1 MHSTKISVF
10 QSDLPS
16 KEKLG
21 GDDDVRDARATY
33 DDALVDDN
41 NDEVERARAPVTEQD
56 NSPSASE
63 ARIEKALNALLADWR
78 RQEQMLDRSQFER
91 VVHRRKLEADE
102 IVEVLRQLRAHGVVL
117 EGMDDE
123 EESVAASPED
133 VHRSGNDFVIGY
145 LRTKLLT
152 REEEVRLGR
161 AVQIGILAQREEQT
175 GRYAD
180 DLGRL
185 ITEGERARA
194 KMVVANLRLVF
205 SLARKFGSKAIEF
218 PDHVQNGTLGLM
230 RAVEGFDPELGL
242 RFSTYATWWIRQSI
256 SRANDNDS
264 HLIRLP
270 VYRLEELRKVRRHTR
285 RLTNEN
291 NREPTLGQLSDA
303 LDMPREK
310 VAFLQRLLLF
320 RTISVDA
327 PMGDGDDFHLRDII
341 PSDAPTPE
349 DLAEI
354 WSRNKLL
361 KALIAELSP
370 REQMI
375 LDRRFGLTT
384 RSGRTL
390 QELGDEIGVTR
401 ERIRQIEDKALKK
414 LYRKALRYMR
424 ALED

>member
-1 MHSTKISVF
+1 MHDARTSGGARADVNGEEG
-10 QSDLPS
+10 DR
-16 KEKLG
+16 LG
-21 GDDDVRDARATY
+21 GSV
-33 DDALVDDN
+33 L
-41 NDEVERARAPVTEQD
+41 EQD
-56 NSPSASE
+56 NSQSASE
-63 ARIEKALNALLADWR
+63 SRIEKALDALLADWR
-78 RQEQMLDRSQFER
+78 RQEQTLDRSQFER

-102 IVEVLRQLRAHGVVL
+102 IVEVLRQLQAHGVVL

-123 EESVAASPED
+123 EDIVAAPPED
-133 VHRSGNDFVIGY
+133 VRLSGEHFVRGY
-145 LRTKLLT
+145 LRAKLLT

-161 AVQIGILAQREEQT
+161 AVQIGILAQREEQA
-175 GRYAD
+175 GYYAD

-185 ITEGERARA
+185 ISDGEKARA

-205 SLARKFGSKAIEF
+205 SVARKFGSKAIELT
-218 PDHVQNGTLGLM
+218 DHVQNGALGLM

-242 RFSTYATWWIRQSI
+242 KFSTYATWWIRQSI

-264 HLIRLP
+264 HLIRMP
-270 VYRLEELRKVRRHTR
+270 VHRLEEIRKVRRHTR
-285 RLTNEN
+285 RLTMEN

-310 VAFLQRLLLF
+310 VAYLQRLSLF
-320 RTISVDA
+320 RTISLDA
-327 PMGDGDDFHLRDII
+327 PMGDEDDFHLRDII

-361 KALIAELSP
+361 NALIAELSP

-390 QELGDEIGVTR
+390 QELGDEVGVTR
-401 ERIRQIEDKALKK
+401 ERIRQIENKALKK
-414 LYRKALRYMR
+414 LYQKALRYMR

>member
-1 MHSTKISVF
+1 M
-10 QSDLPS
+10 
-16 KEKLG
+16 
-21 GDDDVRDARATY
+21 RNARAA
-33 DDALVDDN
+33 DDERPDDN
-41 NDEVERARAPVTEQD
+41 EEEIEQVSGPAPEQD
-56 NSPSASE
+56 KSPCASE
-63 ARIEKALNALLADWR
+63 ARIEKTLDALLADWR
-78 RQEQMLDRSQFER
+78 RQEQTIDRPHFER

-102 IVEVLRQLRAHGVVL
+102 IVEVLRQLQAHGVVL

-123 EESVAASPED
+123 EEVVAASHEEAR
-133 VHRSGNDFVIGY
+133 RSGEDFVSGY
-145 LRTKLLT
+145 LRAKLLT

-161 AVQIGILAQREEQT
+161 AIQIGILAQREEQA
-175 GRYAD
+175 GYYAD

-185 ITEGERARA
+185 IAEGEKART

-205 SLARKFGSKAIEF
+205 SVARKFGSKAIEL

-242 RFSTYATWWIRQSI
+242 KFSTYATWWIRQSI

-264 HLIRLP
+264 HLIRVP
-270 VYRLEELRKVRRHTR
+270 VHRLEELRKIRRHTR
-285 RLTNEN
+285 RLAREN

-310 VAFLQRLLLF
+310 VAYLQRLSLF
-320 RTISVDA
+320 RTISLDA
-327 PMGDGDDFHLRDII
+327 PMGDEDDFHLRDII

-349 DLAEI
+349 DLTEI

-361 KALIAELSP
+361 NTLIAELSP

-390 QELGDEIGVTR
+390 QELGDEVGVTR
-401 ERIRQIEDKALKK
+401 ERIRQIENKALKK

>member
-1 MHSTKISVF
+1 MHSTKMSVF
-10 QSDLPS
+10 QSDMLL

-21 GDDDVRDARATY
+21 GKDPVRDALAIY
-33 DDALVDDN
+33 GEDDKLEIASSAAVS
-41 NDEVERARAPVTEQD
+41 EQE
-56 NSPSASE
+56 NSQFASE

-78 RQEQMLDRSQFER
+78 RQDQTLDRSQFER

-102 IVEVLRQLRAHGVVL
+102 IVEVLQQLRAHGVVL
-117 EGMDDE
+117 EGLDDDE
-123 EESVAASPED
+123 EIVTLSPED
-133 VHRSGNDFVIGY
+133 ARRSGDDFVVGY
-145 LRTKLLT
+145 FRAKLLT
-152 REEEVRLGR
+152 REEEVRFGR
-161 AVQIGILAQREEQT
+161 AVQIGIVAQHEEQA
-175 GRYAD
+175 GHYAD
-180 DLGRL
+180 DLGKL
-185 ITEGERARA
+185 IAEGEKARA

-205 SLARKFGSKAIEF
+205 SVARKFGSKAIEF
-218 PDHVQNGTLGLM
+218 PDHIQNGTIGLM
-230 RAVEGFDPELGL
+230 RAIEGFDPELGL
-242 RFSTYATWWIRQSI
+242 KFATYATWWIRQSI

-264 HLIRLP
+264 NLIRMP
-270 VYRLEELRKVRRHTR
+270 VHRLEQIRRVRRHTR
-285 RLTNEN
+285 RLTMEN
-291 NREPTLGQLSDA
+291 NRGPTLGELCDA

-310 VAFLQRLLLF
+310 VAYLQRLSLF
-320 RTISVDA
+320 RTTSLDA
-327 PMGDGDDFHLRDII
+327 PLGDEDDIHLRDII

-349 DLAEI
+349 DLTEI

-361 KALIAELSP
+361 KQLIEELSP

-390 QELGDEIGVTR
+390 QELGNEIGVTR